1 MYVFSIKMVCMYVCM
16 YERMYVCMYVYY
28 CVRRFDAAVKKS
40 LSRDSDPII
49 SSDSSDDSSEDN
61 SSSRHTYIIHPTS
74 PAHRHTYMG
83 SSTSLIHDDDLSTV
97 NNNNYVSGSSQMASH
112 IRYESKEDES
122 AHTYIHSHPPSYRT
136 PADADSKVCMY
147 VCMFVP
153 PSFPS
158 ITYIQ

>member
-1 MYVFSIKMVCMYVCM
+1 MYGLYVCM
-16 YERMYVCMYVYY
+16 YDCTYVYM
-28 CVRRFDAAVKKS
+28 CDCMRRFDAAVNKS
-40 LSRDSDPII
+40 LSRESDPII

-97 NNNNYVSGSSQMASH
+97 NNNNYVSGSSKMASH
-112 IRYESKEDES
+112 IRYESKGDDS
-122 AHTYIHSHPPSYRT
+122 SHTYIHSHPPSYRT

-147 VCMFVP
+147 VCMLLLH
-153 PSFPS
+153 SLR
-158 ITYIQ
+158 IHTYK